1 MKLSIDRKAAWFSAL
16 VALAMTCMQHASA
29 QGPPP
34 TPVRV
39 DAAQAETVQQQ
50 RLVTGNLRAVS
61 RSRVAAREPG
71 IVIELPIQAGDHVK
85 RGDLLAK
92 LDDRRLAI
100 QLRQIEAQQR
110 VLESIMT
117 EREAQVAL
125 RRSDLEM
132 IQSIEARG
140 AVNPK
145 EVADARLE
153 LLAAEARLDQARREV
168 AVTQASADLLRKR
181 MDDMVIRAPFDGVVI
196 SRLTELGQWIGEGQ
210 SVAEVVAVKAFE
222 VWLNVP
228 QRNAA
233 AVSSTDLR
241 TSVNVEAVEQSYT
254 SIAGTARVVRDVD
267 PMART
272 FSLVVMIEDKE
283 NVLSPGMS
291 VTAWLPTGA
300 MAEHLTIH
308 KDAVL
313 RNEAGAFV
321 YVVRAAGAQQALSAT
336 PVSVQ
341 VLFDLHDRVAV
352 AAAGLQAGDQVV
364 VEGNERLMPMQPV
377 QIVQAAP
384 AAREASREGN

>member
-1 MKLSIDRKAAWFSAL
+1 MKLSIDRKTAWLSAL
-16 VALAMTCMQHASA
+16 VALATTCMQNAAA

-34 TPVRV
+34 APVRV
-39 DAAQAETVQQQ
+39 DEARVETVQQQ

-71 IVIELPIQAGDHVK
+71 IVIEMPIQAGDHVR

-100 QLRQIEAQQR
+100 QLRQIEAQQL
-110 VLESIMT
+110 VLESIMA

-132 IQSIEARG
+132 IQSIESRG

-181 MDDMVIRAPFDGVVI
+181 LDDMTIRAPFDGVVVN
-196 SRLTELGQWIGEGQ
+196 RLTELGQWIGEGQ

-222 VWLNVP
+222 VWLDVP

-233 AVSSTDLR
+233 AVSGRDLR
-241 TSVNVEAVEQSYT
+241 ASVNVEAVEQSYT

-272 FSLVVMIEDKE
+272 LSLVVLIEDQE
-283 NVLSPGMS
+283 DVLSPGMS
-291 VTAWLPTGA
+291 VTAWLPTGSL
-300 MAEHLTIH
+300 AEHLTIH

-321 YVVRAAGAQQALSAT
+321 YVVRAAGAQQTLSAA

-352 AAAGLQAGDQVV
+352 SAPAIQAGDQVV
-364 VEGNERLMPMQPV
+364 VEGNERLIPMQPV
-377 QIVQAAP
+377 QIVQVAAS
-384 AAREASREGN
+384 ARDASRDGN